1 MFESGGGGRRGRC
14 SPVLRAAS
22 CLFSSSSSAPAQ
34 LRVVLEWLGPEE
46 QRLMYGAC
54 GSY

>member
-1 MFESGGGGRRGRC
+1 MNRVEAWGSGRS

-22 CLFSSSSSAPAQ
+22 CLFSSSSASAQ

-46 QRLMYGAC
+46 QRLMYGAG